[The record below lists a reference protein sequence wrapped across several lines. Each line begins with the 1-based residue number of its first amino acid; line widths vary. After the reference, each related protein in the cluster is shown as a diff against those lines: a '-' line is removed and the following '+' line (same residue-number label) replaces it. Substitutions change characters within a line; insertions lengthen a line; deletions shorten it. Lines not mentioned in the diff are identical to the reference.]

1 MMAAQLGD
9 QFVQLFGL
17 FRVQPRRRFIQHQDF
32 RLSHHT
38 AGNLQT
44 TLVAVGQVTGLTVGV
59 FKQADTLKPGRGA
72 IERLALGAAEGWRL
86 QQAGENPGFQL
97 LMLRHQQVFNHRHF
111 AEQTHVLESSHHAHA
126 GDLLARQPFQVLVA
140 QHNGAAGWLIETGQ
154 AVEDGGFARA
164 VRADKRNDFPLAQL
178 QRHVVDRQQ
187 AAKTHHQTV
196 YG

>member
-1 MMAAQLGD
+1 MMAAQLDD

-17 FRVQPRRRFIQHQDF
+17 FRVQPRRGLIQHQDF
-32 RLSHHT
+32 RLGHHT

-44 TLVAVGQVTGLTVGV
+44 ALVAVGQVTGLPVGV
-59 FKQADTLKPGRGA
+59 LKQANTFKPGRGTVQ
-72 IERLALGAAEGWRL
+72 RFALGAAEGRRL

-111 AEQTHVLESSHHAHA
+111 AEQTHVLERSHYAHT
-126 GDLLARQPFQVLVA
+126 GNLLARQPFQMLVA
-140 QHNGAAGWLIETGQ
+140 QHNGAAGWLIEAGQ